1 MDFITNHDHSSSDNG
16 SQTFVTPFG
25 ILLPPLCFG
34 ETILFIC
41 WWFFCIFLMKKELT
55 CCKFAAFEHF
65 TVYEHPFLP
74 CQQCCCCHFY
84 PAHRSTNF
92 WWLLLLQLYFGTL
105 IFPFQRPNPALSMG
119 LPSKPR
125 VCVSSWNFPLGTLCR
140 MWVTYFGFQEACYC
154 TLKS

>member
-16 SQTFVTPFG
+16 SQTFVTLFG
-25 ILLPPLCFG
+25 ILLPLLWRNNFVY
-34 ETILFIC
+34 LLVV
-41 WWFFCIFLMKKELT
+41 FFCIFLMKKEFT

-65 TVYEHPFLP
+65 TVYEHPFLL
-74 CQQCCCCHFY
+74 CQHCCCCHIY
-84 PAHRSTNF
+84 PAHRSTNS
-92 WWLLLLQLYFGTL
+92 WRLLLLQLYFGTL

-119 LPSKPR
+119 LPSKPW
-125 VCVSSWNFPLGTLCR
+125 VCVSSWNFPPGMLCR